1 MELEAAVQRDMN
13 DASAWLAL
21 GVKQQENEREH
32 KALQALQRA
41 TELDPS
47 NLSAWLALAVSFT
60 NDGNRLGTYHAIH
73 EWVSRNDSYKASVL
87 QFRGQ
92 NPDTPNASITERYTY
107 LTQCLIAMARSG
119 TGGDIDADIQIA
131 LAILLNTNEV
141 WIFTFRHPALTA
153 FYRTIQKLRI
163 VSLQRWLCDRR

>member
-1 MELEAAVQRDMN
+1 LEAAVQRDLTN
-13 DASAWLAL
+13 ASAWLAL

-47 NLSAWLALAVSFT
+47 NLSAWLALAISFT
-60 NDGNRLGTYHAIH
+60 NDGNRLETYHAIH
-73 EWVSRNDSYKASVL
+73 EWVSRNDRYKASVL

-92 NPDTPNASITERYTY
+92 NSDDPQASTAERYTY

-119 TGGDIDADIQIA
+119 SGSDIDADIQIA
-131 LAILLNTNEV
+131 LAVLLNTNEV
-141 WIFTFRHPALTA
+141 RIFTF
-153 FYRTIQKLRI
+153 
-163 VSLQRWLCDRR
+163 